1 MGIFALLRYFGS
13 TSDGQLANGI
23 RNRPLFSQELWR
35 ASGRADVGIARA
47 NNAAESFQKAFASGL
62 AQADRP
68 GAWRF
73 FESLHAQQNIS
84 EQDMMGIDLG
94 VAKGPRKAQRDRDAR
109 LAALSRTYGEVG
121 DMCRF
126 LKGVATKYLQRAE

>member
-1 MGIFALLRYFGS
+1 MSGARKGPFPPHEI
-13 TSDGQLANGI
+13 
-23 RNRPLFSQELWR
+23 WR
-35 ASGRADVGIARA
+35 VSGRADVGITRA
-47 NNAAESFQKAFASGL
+47 NKAVESPDKAFGSGL